1 MSSRPV
7 RAGLGQPGSGA
18 VAENQQTDGCPNPDP
33 VMLPG
38 STSLNCV
45 IENPIS
51 TEVRLLDHTGSPSQ
65 DYKAT
70 ESSLK
75 VTMMSS
81 KPGEGT
87 RPLSH
92 QAWLLASSHPPNPH
106 SPQASRSAAGDERG
120 PQHHCVQ
127 RGLYGGTQGGAEGSG
142 PPASLAPPLPLCL
155 LPDSSLPPTLL
166 QVLPRPPK
174 TVGPEQCLA
183 GVSGWYPR
191 G

>member
-1 MSSRPV
+1 M
-7 RAGLGQPGSGA
+7 
-18 VAENQQTDGCPNPDP
+18 AENQQTDGCPNPDP

-38 STSLNCV
+38 STSLNWV
-45 IENPIS
+45 TENPIS

-75 VTMMSS
+75 VTVMSS

-106 SPQASRSAAGDERG
+106 SLQASRSAAGDERG
-120 PQHHCVQ
+120 PQHPCVQ
-127 RGLYGGTQGGAEGSG
+127 CGLYGGDPGRLRGTGTSCQLSTTTAPM
-142 PPASLAPPLPLCL
+142 PPS
-155 LPDSSLPPTLL
+155 
-166 QVLPRPPK
+166 
-174 TVGPEQCLA
+174 
-183 GVSGWYPR
+183 
-191 G
+191 